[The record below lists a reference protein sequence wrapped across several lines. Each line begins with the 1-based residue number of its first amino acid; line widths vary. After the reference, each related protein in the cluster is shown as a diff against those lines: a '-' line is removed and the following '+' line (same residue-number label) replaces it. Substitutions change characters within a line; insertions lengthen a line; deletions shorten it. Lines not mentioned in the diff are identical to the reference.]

1 MGKSNIFQESNE
13 GEEALT
19 NLIKKLVTQAKPGK
33 PKQKR
38 VISEER
44 KEQLRQQLLKGRE
57 NSIKSRSK
65 VNKEMQKKEEEV
77 NKPAPPP
84 PSNSPAKFPEFNA
97 LHSKIDDLVTH
108 MKEVTS
114 LQKEHLE
121 YKKKKKNKNESDD
134 KEKSDEV
141 VLFKPKKKEEKQE
154 VKQEQ
159 AIPQITKY
167 TSNLPQIPQ
176 KITPSYYYIP
186 TTRNSTLF

>member
-19 NLIKKLVTQAKPGK
+19 NLIKKLVTQSKPGK

-121 YKKKKKNKNESDD
+121 YKKNKKNK
-134 KEKSDEV
+134 DEV